1 MTIEELYKE
10 IEERGLH
17 LASTAEDV
25 FVDEIHAKYGKSK
38 ESIRKQI
45 ALLNKIPE
53 EKKPYK
59 PEVDKVEKVTEEKGV
74 GILDLFDPGEL
85 TAAGSGTYKCA
96 CWDCGLQGNRT
107 EGFIIF
113 PDSNTAFCHSSGKWF
128 KMLEAFAMKNKIIR
142 CLDGR
147 EPGDSQQKILA
158 GELFTLTLEELKN
171 QHGTEMYNRIIESL
185 NIRRKIQLP
194 GNGRYIT
201 TFCDE
206 LGDVYRTRNVMFYRR
221 ETQDVT
227 EVVRTKKIND
237 DDVEEFER
245 GFKAMT
251 AGKLVSLVEM
261 FTMPWTFN
269 MKGQEV
275 MKSMNVAQAALAL
288 ESPNFYNKLP
298 VLARM
303 FDIQIPILYKGK
315 LTFPKRGYDKRF
327 GSWLP
332 YNAPHINE
340 KMFTISEAR
349 AIIDKIFEEFCFAG
363 EKDKT
368 HAIAAFITPFLR
380 GLFPEFCTRTP
391 VFIYMANRERA
402 GKDYCAN
409 CTGILYEGIATEEP
423 PISNDEKG
431 GNGNSNEEIRKKIT
445 SCMMQGKKR
454 FHSSNNKG
462 LLNNSV
468 FESITTSK
476 SWSDRVL
483 GKNINVIYAN
493 EMDFSLSGNLGIRL
507 TPDLANRA
515 RIINLHLVDE
525 DANARTFKNPKL
537 HEWIIN
543 NRVIIISAL
552 YRIVENWFEKGMPK
566 GSVPFTSFPI
576 WAEICG
582 GIMEA
587 AGYNNPCLKDDV
599 QIVSLD
605 GDTDEMKLL
614 FECCYAKHGNNWIM
628 KKDIQDVVS
637 QEGMMPEL
645 DFSRQTDKIK
655 FAIKIDKY
663 INRILSGISMTIK
676 SKDVRPDRREYL
688 FTMKNEPNILN
699 APIKYDRLV
708 GMEGLVGLSSR
719 VYKKD
724 ILRSTSPENPTKP
737 YQPYQDLKPLDKTE
751 PKDLKS
757 NDDSQLDLNTTGL
770 KSEEVFKP
778 DALKSDLSSDVHV
791 ENLKGFKKDENL
803 SKITLEEWGKKGDE
817 YLKKEAE
824 KKFKPKE
831 KTNRELQYWEA
842 PECAGIVKQCTKEQT
857 LKWIKDNPEESYIK
871 MYRELGNGCFVYVG
885 ELLDEAKIKPKDDGW
900 RSIDV

>member
-1 MTIEELYKE
+1 
-10 IEERGLH
+10 
-17 LASTAEDV
+17 
-25 FVDEIHAKYGKSK
+25 
-38 ESIRKQI
+38 
-45 ALLNKIPE
+45 
-53 EKKPYK
+53 
-59 PEVDKVEKVTEEKGV
+59 
-74 GILDLFDPGEL
+74 
-85 TAAGSGTYKCA
+85 
-96 CWDCGLQGNRT
+96 
-107 EGFIIF
+107 
-113 PDSNTAFCHSSGKWF
+113 
-128 KMLEAFAMKNKIIR
+128 
-142 CLDGR
+142 
-147 EPGDSQQKILA
+147 
-158 GELFTLTLEELKN
+158 
-171 QHGTEMYNRIIESL
+171 
-185 NIRRKIQLP
+185 
-194 GNGRYIT
+194 
-201 TFCDE
+201 
-206 LGDVYRTRNVMFYRR
+206 
-221 ETQDVT
+221 
-227 EVVRTKKIND
+227 
-237 DDVEEFER
+237 
-245 GFKAMT
+245 
-251 AGKLVSLVEM
+251 
-261 FTMPWTFN
+261 
-269 MKGQEV
+269 
-275 MKSMNVAQAALAL
+275 
-288 ESPNFYNKLP
+288 
-298 VLARM
+298 M

-332 YNAPHINE
+332 YNAPHIKEN
-340 KMFTISEAR
+340 MFTLGEAK
-349 AIIDKIFEEFCFAG
+349 AIIDKIFEEFCFNG
-363 EKDKT
+363 EKDRT

-468 FESITTSK
+468 FESVTTSK

-515 RIINLHLVDE
+515 RIINLHLIDE

-552 YRIVENWFEKGMPK
+552 YELVKNWFEKEMPK

-614 FECCYAKHGNNWIM
+614 FECCYTKHGNKWIM
-628 KKDIQDVVS
+628 KREIQEVVM

-645 DFSRQTDKIK
+645 DFNRQADKIK
-655 FAIKIDKY
+655 FAIKVDKY
-663 INRILSGISMTIK
+663 INRVLSGISMAIK

-688 FTMKNEPNILN
+688 FTMKNEPKILN
-699 APIKYDRLV
+699 ASIKSDWLV
-708 GMEGLVGLSSR
+708 GMEGLVGLSSPWP
-719 VYKKD
+719 KKD
-724 ILRSTSPENPTKP
+724 ILRSTSPENPTNP
-737 YQPYQDLKPLDKTE
+737 YQPYQDCNSLTKIN
-751 PKDLKS
+751 PKDINTNENRLT
-757 NDDSQLDLNTTGL
+757 DLNTQM
-770 KSEEVFKP
+770 KNPSSEQKDLNTKHDGVFKY
-778 DALKSDLSSDVHV
+778 KN
-791 ENLKGFKKDENL
+791 ENVKDFKNEENL
-803 SKITLEEWGKKGDE
+803 SKISLEDWSKKGNE
-817 YLKKEAE
+817 YLKKETE

-831 KTNRELQYWEA
+831 KSNRELQYWEA
-842 PECAGIVKQCTKEQT
+842 PECAGIVKQCTKDQT
-857 LKWIKDNPEESYIK
+857 LKWIKDNPDKDYIK
-871 MYRELGNGCFVYVG
+871 MYRELGNGCFVHVG
-885 ELLDEAKIKPKDDGW
+885 VLLNEALIKPKEDGW
-900 RSIDV
+900 RLIDV